1 MITPRKFVPALL
13 TAFVCLSVLALAEP
27 QKPATHHRSRK
38 HQPTEA
44 PLPAYTPQKL
54 TPLPLEQVPAVPPQV
69 TYAGGQLTIVA
80 HNSTLADVLRA
91 VHKQTGADVDFPPN
105 ATDRVVTDLGPG
117 PARDVLTALLNGSH
131 FDYVI
136 LGSPS
141 DPTHVDRL
149 MLTARSGPETAS
161 ATPPSA
167 QRPTPVPN
175 RFGQTFN
182 ATPVPQA
189 QAEEPEP
196 QPDESANS
204 GDANDDNATDQTADD
219 NASDQQG
226 QPQTPKTP
234 EQLLQELQ
242 RQQQM
247 NQQINQRINQNGQPQ
262 GVYPNG
268 LPTPNQPETGNAPE
282 Q

>member
-1 MITPRKFVPALL
+1 MTKPRKLGPILL
-13 TAFVCLSVLALAEP
+13 TGFVCFSLLASAEP
-27 QKPATHHRSRK
+27 QKPTSHHHSRK
-38 HQPTEA
+38 HQQAEPA
-44 PLPAYTPQKL
+44 LPPYTPQKL
-54 TPLPLEQVPAVPPQV
+54 SPLPLEQVPPVPPQV
-69 TYAGGQLTIVA
+69 TYTNGQLTIVA
-80 HNSTLADVLRA
+80 HNSTLGDVLRA
-91 VHKQTGADVDFPPN
+91 VHKQTGADVELPSN
-105 ATDRVVTDLGPG
+105 LTDRVVTDLGPG
-117 PARDVLTALLNGSH
+117 PPRDVLTTLLNGSH
-131 FDYVI
+131 FDYVM

-141 DPTHVDRL
+141 DPTHIERL
-149 MLTARSGPETAS
+149 VLTARSAPETAS
-161 ATPPSA
+161 AAPAPAQPPN
-167 QRPTPVPN
+167 QVPN

-196 QPDESANS
+196 QPDDSANNA
-204 GDANDDNATDQTADD
+204 DATDDNATDQATDD

-247 NQQINQRINQNGQPQ
+247 QQQLNQQLNRNGQPQ
-262 GVYPNG
+262 VVYPNG
-268 LPTPNQPETGNAPE
+268 LPNQNQPETGNAPE